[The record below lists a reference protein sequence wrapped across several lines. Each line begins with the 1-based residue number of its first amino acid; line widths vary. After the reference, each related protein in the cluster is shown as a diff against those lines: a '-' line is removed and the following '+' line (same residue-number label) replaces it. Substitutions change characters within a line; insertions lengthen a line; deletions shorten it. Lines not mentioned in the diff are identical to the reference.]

1 MGLWVRK
8 ETGVKRP
15 EYYVRW
21 KIIQTEKNNHFI
33 FDWAKRGEPILP
45 LGGGEK
51 MIKTEK
57 NYKKTNN
64 VKGT

>member
-1 MGLWVRK
+1 MVLGISK
-8 ETGVKRP
+8 MTGVKRQ

-21 KIIQTEKNNHFI
+21 KIIQTEKNYQFI
-33 FDWAKRGEPILP
+33 FDWVKRGEPILP
-45 LGGGEK
+45 LGSGEK

-64 VKGT
+64 VIGT